1 MRELGKRLAPP
12 VWGAAMRREISK
24 APARADGP
32 VPKPPSAAGAR
43 RQTCVGCR
51 RSPRNYSLTGAF
63 SKLAYQH
70 RAQVHNESLARDSL
84 LDPSHAYRYP
94 EYSQLLVMRIYLDYN
109 ATTPVDPAVLDAMLP
124 YFAETFGNASS
135 IHSPGQRARGAV
147 DGARASVA
155 ALLGAKLSEIVFT
168 SGGTESD
175 NLALFG
181 VVAASQEPRKHIITT
196 AIEHHAVLNSAQALE
211 KLGVAVSYIPVG
223 HKGVVDLADIRRAIT
238 RETILISVMH
248 ANNELGTIQPIEEIS
263 RIAAAAK
270 VLFHCD
276 AVQTAG
282 KLPLDVNRLG
292 VDLLSI
298 SAHKMYGPKG
308 TGALYVR
315 SGTPLEPQFHGGH
328 HERDRR
334 PGTENVPGIVGLGRA
349 ADLARK
355 NLMTDCTR
363 ITSLR
368 NRLEEALL
376 AACPDARVNGKPA
389 QRVPNTS
396 NISFHAAGGEA
407 LVIALDLEGIA
418 CSTGAACSSG
428 AVGPSHVLIA
438 IGLSADQARSSLR
451 FSLGRT
457 TTPEE
462 IDQAIAVIPQAVERL
477 RALSPLSTNAAIS
490 A

>member
-1 MRELGKRLAPP
+1 
-12 VWGAAMRREISK
+12 V
-24 APARADGP
+24 
-32 VPKPPSAAGAR
+32 
-43 RQTCVGCR
+43 
-51 RSPRNYSLTGAF
+51 
-63 SKLAYQH
+63 
-70 RAQVHNESLARDSL
+70 
-84 LDPSHAYRYP
+84 YRYS
-94 EYSQLLVMRIYLDYN
+94 EHSQLIVMRIYLDYN
-109 ATTPVDPAVLDAMLP
+109 ATTPVDPAVLEAMLP

-147 DGARASVA
+147 DAARASVSG
-155 ALLGAKLSEIVFT
+155 LLGAKPSEIVFT

-196 AIEHHAVLNSAQALE
+196 AIEHHAVLNAAQALE
-211 KLGVAVSYIPVG
+211 KLGVAVTYVPVG
-223 HKGVVDLADIRRAIT
+223 REGIVDPEEIRRALQP
-238 RETILISVMH
+238 ETILISVMH
-248 ANNELGTIQPIEEIS
+248 ANNELGTIQPIEEIG

-282 KLPLDVNRLG
+282 KMLLDVNRLG

-298 SAHKMYGPKG
+298 SAHKFYGPKG
-308 TGALYVR
+308 AGALYIR

-334 PGTENVPGIVGLGRA
+334 PGTENVPGIVGLGQA
-349 ADLARK
+349 AELARK
-355 NLMTDCTR
+355 HMMTDCAR

-376 AACPDARVNGKPA
+376 AACAETRVNGNRA
-389 QRVPNTS
+389 QRVSNTS
-396 NISFHAAGGEA
+396 NVSFHAAGGEA
-407 LVIALDLEGIA
+407 LVIALDLQGIA

-428 AVGPSHVLIA
+428 AVGPSHVLMA
-438 IGLSADQARSSLR
+438 IGLSPDEARSSLR

-462 IDQAIAVIPQAVERL
+462 IDQAIAMIPQAVERL
-477 RALSPLSTNAAIS
+477 RALSPLHTNTAMS